1 MAYFA
6 TAQLGQRMITT
17 ISFWNG
23 LYVNQSVDNFQPVS
37 NVYWICLSLLPFMFE
52 IDVNHW
58 LNTCVFQNLGIWEVC
73 LIALSTSGKV

>member
-6 TAQLGQRMITT
+6 TAQLGQHVITT

-37 NVYWICLSLLPFMFE
+37 NVYWICL
-52 IDVNHW
+52 
-58 LNTCVFQNLGIWEVC
+58 
-73 LIALSTSGKV
+73 